1 MKIIVN
7 AFLWGIIVSSLVFF
21 CSGCTSQ
28 NTDLS
33 KGKELIKSDKRRKEE
48 RAVEKFKLAVKAI
61 QNNTKDSAE
70 ANYLLGLYN
79 SQGFYDADKEPEVYN
94 AASINKRGDHM
105 YQAYK
110 NSPKE
115 YLEILIFE
123 TLRSQDTNVQDAVRY
138 ALKKVYESGN
148 QQKLLK
154 SLKKAITSK
163 DNRDRQDA
171 RTVYTTIGKDPRFTQ
186 KIVEIL
192 IGFLDYKRKETRLNA
207 VKSLGE
213 IGSEIAIGKLVEII
227 NSGSEKREKQRE
239 SPEVRRLAVEALGEI
254 GGRAVGELVSII
266 QNKGSS
272 MRVDAIQALEKL
284 GDERAVTPL
293 LNVLN
298 EQGGRDVIVSY

>member
-1 MKIIVN
+1 
-7 AFLWGIIVSSLVFF
+7 
-21 CSGCTSQ
+21 
-28 NTDLS
+28 
-33 KGKELIKSDKRRKEE
+33 
-48 RAVEKFKLAVKAI
+48 
-61 QNNTKDSAE
+61 
-70 ANYLLGLYN
+70 
-79 SQGFYDADKEPEVYN
+79 
-94 AASINKRGDHM
+94 M

-123 TLRSQDTNVQDAVRY
+123 TLRSQDTNVQDAARY